1 MPTSRGGRQVYQN
14 LAWRLGFVESI
25 AAYFFRNMAKGWLR
39 GSRRGVK
46 GSYIITL
53 TVMTWMQLRRQGCF
67 NSAGRITRL
76 HEDS

>member
-46 GSYIITL
+46 GSQGTKHIYYYSNGHDLDAITTSRVL
-53 TVMTWMQLRRQGCF
+53 QQCR
-67 NSAGRITRL
+67 
-76 HEDS
+76 